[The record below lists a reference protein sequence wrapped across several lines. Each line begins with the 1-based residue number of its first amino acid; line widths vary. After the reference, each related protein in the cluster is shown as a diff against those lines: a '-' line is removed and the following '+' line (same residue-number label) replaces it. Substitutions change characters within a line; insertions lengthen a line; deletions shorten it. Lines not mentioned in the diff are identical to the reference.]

1 MASRLILPT
10 AIETLD
16 ELTGCVRR
24 ATLCG
29 MSDTTRKLTSAELF
43 SKLRE
48 GKLIVSCQALPSEP
62 LYGSAIMAAMAVAA
76 RQGGAC
82 AIRANTPEDIA
93 AIRAS
98 VDLPIIGL
106 YKVDVP
112 GYDVYITP
120 RVGDAVAV
128 ANAGGDIIAIDATDR
143 PHPEGSLNRFIQQ
156 IQQETGRLVMADIS
170 TFEEGLAAREAG
182 ADCVSTTMS
191 GYTPYSP
198 QREEPDIN
206 LVVHLREAFGP
217 EYPLM
222 AEGRYAEPEQVR
234 QALAAGA
241 TAVVVGGAITRPQQI
256 TARFARALSRA

>member
-1 MASRLILPT
+1 MASWRST
-10 AIETLD
+10 NGNA
-16 ELTGCVRR
+16 
-24 ATLCG
+24 
-29 MSDTTRKLTSAELF
+29 SQLF
-43 SKLRE
+43 SILRT
-48 GKLIVSCQALPSEP
+48 GRLIVSCQALPSEP

-93 AIRAS
+93 AIRAV

-106 YKVDVP
+106 YKVNVP
-112 GYDVYITP
+112 GYDIYITP
-120 RVGDAVAV
+120 RLADAVAV
-128 ANAGGDIIAIDATDR
+128 ADAGADIIALDATSR
-143 PHPEGSLNRFIQQ
+143 PRPEGNLAEFISCVQE
-156 IQQETGRLVMADIS
+156 ETGKLVMADIS
-170 TFEEGLAAREAG
+170 TYEEGLAALEAG

-198 QREEPDIN
+198 QQEGPDIG
-206 LVVHLREAFGP
+206 LVSRLRKAFGID
-217 EYPLM
+217 YPLM

-256 TARFARALSRA
+256 TTRFARAVHQI